1 MVVAP
6 ADDELDG
13 EDGEVDDG
21 LELVD
26 DPVALLLL
34 PPPPR
39 SHAVS
44 RLAPSAMERAIAR
57 VDSLMWPPWLG

>member
-1 MVVAP
+1 MVVEP

-21 LELVD
+21 LVLLE
-26 DPVALLLL
+26 DPVALL
-34 PPPPR
+34 PAPPR
-39 SHAVS
+39 SQAVS
-44 RLAPSAMERAIAR
+44 RVAPSAMATAIAI